1 MMSIQVQ
8 MVAAAPR
15 SSAGPGRGPACA
27 CAVRAVGLVLPALIA
42 SLLVF
47 RPQDDGP
54 GLPPAAGEHGPLVP
68 EQGGHVRTGRA
79 RLGEELEEGM
89 RQIQKVSV
97 SPLVPGQSQTP
108 SRTARAPPSRHRGPE
123 RWPVPPLRVAL
134 QSLRS
139 SQPRFAH
146 VQDEVVGVAEA
157 PCVGREGRRVSVE
170 RASVRLSRPSRSACR
185 GRATPAGLGSSVSV
199 QAPGTWRVLAGVRVS
214 LPRTAPTTR
223 EVFGQRHPGQG

>member
-97 SPLVPGQSQTP
+97 SPLVPGQSHPLGRPGRLPPATVAQNGGRCHP
-108 SRTARAPPSRHRGPE
+108 CDSR
-123 RWPVPPLRVAL
+123 
-134 QSLRS
+134 
-139 SQPRFAH
+139 
-146 VQDEVVGVAEA
+146 
-157 PCVGREGRRVSVE
+157 C
-170 RASVRLSRPSRSACR
+170 SRSAPRSHGLLTCR
-185 GRATPAGLGSSVSV
+185 TRSWA
-199 QAPGTWRVLAGVRVS
+199 S
-214 LPRTAPTTR
+214 L
-223 EVFGQRHPGQG
+223 RHPA